1 MVDLPTGLYE
11 ELVTRR
17 LAQRLHAL
25 DAELIDRAALDSTDA
40 HELLARHVEQLMR
53 RALRAI
59 GSDDPKATARQVE
72 LTNEIA
78 QAIATHAPGAAT
90 TNDLVADS
98 RELLHALTEHSGAP
112 GPVRFP
118 PRPEIPLAS
127 SALLVNGRDQ
137 PRIGSEIQRELAS
150 ADAVDLLCAFV
161 KWHGLRILDEQLAAL
176 VRRGGRLRVI
186 TTTYIGATERRALDR
201 LVELGAQVKISYE
214 TRMTRLHAKAWLFHR
229 ATGFSTAYVGSS
241 NLSKSAI
248 LDGLEWNVR
257 LSAVEQGHLLDTF
270 EATFEE
276 YWADP
281 AFESY
286 DPKDPRQSGRLD
298 EALARERK
306 GPADLPLDV
315 TTLEVRPFGY
325 QQEIL
330 EELAAEKGGTR
341 PLAQSRCDGHR
352 HRQDRSRRA
361 GLSASA

>member
-40 HELLARHVEQLMR
+40 HELFARHVEQLMR

-137 PRIGSEIQRELAS
+137 PRIGNEIQRELAS
-150 ADAVDLLCAFV
+150 ADAVDFFALL
-161 KWHGLRILDEQLAAL
+161 
-176 VRRGGRLRVI
+176 
-186 TTTYIGATERRALDR
+186 
-201 LVELGAQVKISYE
+201 
-214 TRMTRLHAKAWLFHR
+214 
-229 ATGFSTAYVGSS
+229 
-241 NLSKSAI
+241 
-248 LDGLEWNVR
+248 
-257 LSAVEQGHLLDTF
+257 
-270 EATFEE
+270 
-276 YWADP
+276 
-281 AFESY
+281 
-286 DPKDPRQSGRLD
+286 
-298 EALARERK
+298 
-306 GPADLPLDV
+306 
-315 TTLEVRPFGY
+315 
-325 QQEIL
+325 
-330 EELAAEKGGTR
+330 
-341 PLAQSRCDGHR
+341 
-352 HRQDRSRRA
+352 
-361 GLSASA
+361 